1 MERRVLVSLL
11 AGVMLCPLAAQAQ
24 SPAPTPVIGFLNTA
38 SPGPFAP
45 LLAAFHA
52 GLKEGGFVEG
62 QNVRI
67 EYRWAEGKY
76 ERLPEM
82 AADLVRRKVS
92 VITATGGA
100 VSARAAR
107 NSTTTI
113 PVVFLGGTEPVGEGL
128 VGSLNR
134 PGGNVTGV
142 TTYTSELAPKRLQL
156 LRALMPN
163 LSKIGVLINPE
174 NPTGNDLQEIEK
186 APAIGKLQIVMLR
199 AKAEAEF
206 EAVFEEAA
214 KQRIEALLVS
224 SDAFFTSRRTQL
236 VALSARHAI
245 PTSYSFREFVT
256 AGGLMSYG
264 TSLPAMYRQV
274 GQYVARVLKGAKP
287 SELPVQNPTTFVLT
301 INLKTAKTLGLT
313 VPRIILAGA
322 DEIVE

>member
-1 MERRVLVSLL
+1 MRRRVLVSLL
-11 AGVMLCPLAAQAQ
+11 VGVLLFPLAARAQ
-24 SPAPTPVIGFLNTA
+24 SPMPVIGFLNTA

-45 LLAAFHA
+45 LLAGYHA
-52 GLKEGGFVEG
+52 GLKDGGFVEG
-62 QNVRI
+62 QNVLI

-82 AADLVRRKVS
+82 AADLVRRKVT
-92 VITATGGA
+92 VLTATGGA

-156 LRALMPN
+156 LQALMPK
-163 LSKIGVLINPE
+163 LSKIGILINPE
-174 NPTGNDLQEIEK
+174 NPTGNDLQEIGK
-186 APAIGKLQIVMLR
+186 APGIGKLQIVTFR

-206 EAVFEEAA
+206 ETVFEEAA

-224 SDAFFTSRRTQL
+224 SDAFFTSRRTLL

-245 PTSYSFREFVT
+245 PTGYSFREFVH

-274 GQYVARVLKGAKP
+274 GNYVARVLKGAKP
-287 SELPVQNPTTFVLT
+287 AELPVQNPTTFVLT
-301 INLKTAKTLGLT
+301 INLKTAKTLGLK
-313 VPRIILAGA
+313 VPRVILAGA